1 MKWNPRK
8 SASVAIANLQ
18 AFSRR
23 LFDCANIQRVL
34 LAAVFGFAA
43 LLATAETSRAD
54 ENGISFW
61 IPGFFGSLAAA
72 PQQAGWSL
80 ASVYYHTDV
89 SGSGNIAVS
98 REITIGRFN
107 PALNTSLSA
116 NVNARADLGML
127 IPSYVFAT
135 PVLGG
140 QASVSLLG
148 MYGSNDT
155 ALNGTLSGTLA
166 NVPFTRSFALEQ
178 TTIGFGDLVPQFAL
192 RWNAGVSNYMVY
204 LTGDIPVGLYDR
216 FNLANLG
223 LGHGAID
230 GGFGYTYFNPA
241 TGHEISATLGFTGNF
256 KNTSTDYTS
265 GIDLHLDVGASQFLT
280 KQLQVGVVA
289 YAYEQLTADQGC
301 APQLCPFKSRV
312 LGIGPQI
319 GYVFPVGGM
328 QGYVNVKA
336 YKEFENSNR
345 PDGWNAWVTFVLSPA
360 PPSAAPSPPPITK
373 APRS

>member
-1 MKWNPRK
+1 MMKLNLRNLLCFG
-8 SASVAIANLQ
+8 IATFQ
-18 AFSRR
+18 R
-23 LFDCANIQRVL
+23 LFAHGDCRSV
-34 LAAVFGFAA
+34 VVAA
-43 LLATAETSRAD
+43 LAGSALVATTQMSRAD

-61 IPGFFGSLAAA
+61 IPGFFGSLAAT
-72 PQQAGWSL
+72 PQQAGWSV

-98 REITIGRFN
+98 REITIGQFN
-107 PALNTSLSA
+107 PTLNTSLSA

-155 ALNGTLSGTLA
+155 SLNGTLAGSLA
-166 NVPFTRSFALEQ
+166 GIPFNRSFALEQ
-178 TTIGFGDLVPQFAL
+178 TTIAFGDLVPQFAL
-192 RWNAGVSNYMVY
+192 RWNAGVNNYMAY
-204 LTGDIPVGLYDR
+204 ITGDIPVGKYDR
-216 FNLANLG
+216 FDLANLG

-256 KNTSTDYTS
+256 KNTATQYTS
-265 GIDLHLDVGASQFLT
+265 GIDMHLDVGASQFLT
-280 KQLQVGVVA
+280 KQFQVGVVA
-289 YAYEQLTADQGC
+289 YAYEQLTSDQGC

-336 YKEFENSNR
+336 YKEFENANR
-345 PDGWNAWVTFVLSPA
+345 PDGWNGWITFVLSPA
-360 PPSAAPSPPPITK
+360 PPTPKPSPPMITK
-373 APRS
+373 ALPPS